1 MNKIDQ
7 MNIRNVDLNLL
18 VYLNVLIDEQ
28 NVSKAAN
35 KLALTQPA
43 MSNALKR
50 LRDLF
55 DDPLLVRAAGSM
67 TPTAKALSLK
77 PEIEALL
84 KMAEAITQPSDIFD
98 PSTAQMT
105 FRIMANDYLESTLV
119 APFITAQLNQHPGL
133 NFDVLSPSDVNLQ
146 DMEKGTIDL
155 AINRFNGLPRSFHQA
170 SVWRDNYCCLMHP
183 ANPYLKKPD
192 LEQYLASE
200 HIWVNRAGWGAEA
213 AVTNKSGSQKLGW
226 VDEALWQLEQTRHI
240 RVFTRHYMV
249 ASLLCQS
256 PQLIATLPRRQAKLL
271 TEHTELVISPVP
283 FQIVPIEVKML
294 WSPLLHHASPHQW
307 LRRELLAFAQTIA
320 DR

>member
-1 MNKIDQ
+1 

-18 VYLNVLIDEQ
+18 VYLNVLIDEKS
-28 NVSKAAN
+28 VSKAAN

-77 PEIEALL
+77 PEVEALL
-84 KMAEAITQPSDIFD
+84 KMAEAITQPSEQFN
-98 PSTAQMT
+98 PTTAEVT
-105 FRIMANDYLESTLV
+105 FRIMANDYIESTLI
-119 APFITAQLNQHPGL
+119 APFITAQLSKNPGI

-170 SVWRDNYCCLMHP
+170 SVWRDNYCCLTHP
-183 ANPYLKKPD
+183 KNTFLQQSGLDDYLKK
-192 LEQYLASE
+192 E
-200 HIWVNRAGWGAEA
+200 HIWVNRAGWGPEA
-213 AVTNKSGSQKLGW
+213 AVTNKSGKQKLGW
-226 VDEALWQLEQTRHI
+226 VDEALWQLEQTRKI

-256 PQLIATLPRRQAKLL
+256 EQLIATLPRRQAKLL
-271 TEHTELVISPVP
+271 TSHTDLVISPVP
-283 FQIVPIEVKML
+283 FQIVPIEVKMI
-294 WSPLLHHASPHQW
+294 WSPLLHHAPAHQW
-307 LRRELLAFAQTIA
+307 LRRELLAFAKTIA

>member
-1 MNKIDQ
+1 
-7 MNIRNVDLNLL
+7 MNIRHVDLNLL

-28 NVSKAAN
+28 SVSKAAN

-55 DDPLLVRAAGSM
+55 DDPLLVRAAGAM

-77 PEIEALL
+77 PEIESLL
-84 KMAEAITQPSDIFD
+84 KMAEEITQPSELFD
-98 PSTAQMT
+98 PSTASVT
-105 FRIMANDYLESTLV
+105 FRIMANDYLESTLI
-119 APFITAQLNQHPGL
+119 APFITQQLEKNPGL
-133 NFDVLSPSDVNLQ
+133 NFDILSPSDVTLQ

-170 SVWRDNYCCLMHP
+170 SVWRDNYCCLSHP
-183 ANPYLKKPD
+183 DNPYLLTQS
-192 LEQYLASE
+192 LESYLKQE
-200 HIWVNRAGWGAEA
+200 HIWVNRAGWGAETA
-213 AVTNKSGSQKLGW
+213 LTNKSGSQKLGW
-226 VDEALWQLEQTRHI
+226 VDEALWQLEQTRNI

-256 PQLIATLPRRQAKLL
+256 KNLIATLPRRQAMLL
-271 TEHTELVISPVP
+271 VKHTDLVISPVP

-294 WSPLLHHASPHQW
+294 WSPLLHHSNPHQW
-307 LRRELLAFAQTIA
+307 LRRELIAFASTVA

>member
-1 MNKIDQ
+1 
-7 MNIRNVDLNLL
+7 MNIRHVDLNLL

-28 NVSKAAN
+28 SVSKAAN

-55 DDPLLVRAAGSM
+55 DDPLLVRAAGTM

-77 PEIEALL
+77 PEIESLL
-84 KMAEAITQPSDIFD
+84 KMAEEITQPSEVFD
-98 PSTAQMT
+98 PNTANIT
-105 FRIMANDYLESTLV
+105 FRIMANDYLESTLI
-119 APFITAQLNQHPGL
+119 APFITQQLAKNPGL
-133 NFDVLSPSDVNLQ
+133 NFDILSPSDVNLQ

-170 SVWRDNYCCLMHP
+170 SVWRDNYCCLTHP
-183 ANPYLKKPD
+183 DNSYLQQQN
-192 LEQYLASE
+192 LEGYLAQE
-200 HIWVNRAGWGAEA
+200 HIWVNRAGWVVEA
-213 AVTNKSGSQKLGW
+213 AVTNISGSQKLGW
-226 VDEALWQLEQTRHI
+226 VDEALWQLEQTRNI
-240 RVFTRHYMV
+240 RVFTRHFMV

-256 PQLIATLPRRQAKLL
+256 PQLIATLPRRQAMLL
-271 TEHTELVISPVP
+271 AKHTDLVISPVP

-294 WSPLLHHASPHQW
+294 WSPLLHHANPHQW
-307 LRRELLAFAQTIA
+307 LRRELLAFASTVA

>member
-1 MNKIDQ
+1 
-7 MNIRNVDLNLL
+7 MNIRHVDLNLL

-28 NVSKAAN
+28 SVSKAAN

-55 DDPLLVRAAGSM
+55 DDPLLVRAAGTM

-77 PEIEALL
+77 PEIESLL
-84 KMAEAITQPSDIFD
+84 KMAEEITQPSEVFD
-98 PSTAQMT
+98 PSTANIT
-105 FRIMANDYLESTLV
+105 FRIMANDYLESTLI
-119 APFITAQLNQHPGL
+119 APFITQQLAKNPGL
-133 NFDVLSPSDVNLQ
+133 NFDILSPSDVNLQ

-170 SVWRDNYCCLMHP
+170 SVWRDNYCCLTHP
-183 ANPYLKKPD
+183 DNPYLQQQN
-192 LEQYLASE
+192 LEGYLAQE
-200 HIWVNRAGWGAEA
+200 HIWVNRAGWGVEA

-226 VDEALWQLEQTRHI
+226 VDEALWQLEQTRNI

-256 PQLIATLPRRQAKLL
+256 P
-271 TEHTELVISPVP
+271 
-283 FQIVPIEVKML
+283 
-294 WSPLLHHASPHQW
+294 
-307 LRRELLAFAQTIA
+307 
-320 DR
+320 

>member
-1 MNKIDQ
+1 

-18 VYLNVLIDEQ
+18 VYLNVLIDEKS
-28 NVSKAAN
+28 VSKAAN

-84 KMAEAITQPSDIFD
+84 KMAEEITQPSEQFN
-98 PSTAQMT
+98 PATAQVT
-105 FRIMANDYLESTLV
+105 FRIMANDYLESTLI
-119 APFITAQLNQHPGL
+119 APFICEQLAKNPGID
-133 NFDVLSPSDVNLQ
+133 FDVLSPSDVNLQ

-170 SVWRDNYCCLMHP
+170 TVWRDNYCCLTHP
-183 ANPYLKKPD
+183 NNDFLTHANLN
-192 LEQYLASE
+192 QYLQSE
-200 HIWVNRAGWGAEA
+200 HIWVNRAGWGPEP
-213 AVTNKSGSQKLGW
+213 AVTNKSGKQKLGW
-226 VDEALWQLEQTRHI
+226 VDEALWQLEQTRKI
-240 RVFTRHYMV
+240 RVFTRHYMI

-256 PQLIATLPRRQAKLL
+256 EQLIATLPRRQAKLL
-271 TEHTELVISPVP
+271 TSHTNLVISPVP
-283 FQIVPIEVKML
+283 FQVVPIEIKMI
-294 WSPLLHHASPHQW
+294 WSPLLHHTPAHQW
-307 LRRELLAFAQTIA
+307 LRRELLAFANTVV

>member
-1 MNKIDQ
+1 
-7 MNIRNVDLNLL
+7 MNIRHVDLNLL

-28 NVSKAAN
+28 SVSKAAN

-55 DDPLLVRAAGSM
+55 DDPLLVRAAGTM

-77 PEIEALL
+77 PEIESLL
-84 KMAEAITQPSDIFD
+84 KMAEEITQPSEIFD
-98 PSTAQMT
+98 PSTANIT
-105 FRIMANDYLESTLV
+105 FRIMANDYLESTLI
-119 APFITAQLNQHPGL
+119 APFITQQLAKNPGL
-133 NFDVLSPSDVNLQ
+133 NFDILSPSDVNLQ

-170 SVWRDNYCCLMHP
+170 SVWRDNYCCLTHP
-183 ANPYLKKPD
+183 DNPYLQQQN
-192 LEQYLASE
+192 LEGYLAQE
-200 HIWVNRAGWGAEA
+200 HIWVNRAGWGVEA

-226 VDEALWQLEQTRHI
+226 VDEALWQLEQTRNI

-256 PQLIATLPRRQAKLL
+256 PKLIATLPRRQAMLL
-271 TEHTELVISPVP
+271 AKHTDLVISPVP

-294 WSPLLHHASPHQW
+294 WSPLLHHANPHQW
-307 LRRELLAFAQTIA
+307 LRRELLAFAGTVA

>member
-1 MNKIDQ
+1 

-18 VYLNVLIDEQ
+18 VYLNVLIDER

-84 KMAEAITQPSDIFD
+84 KMAEAITQPSDVFD
-98 PSTAQMT
+98 PSTAQAT

-119 APFITAQLNQHPGL
+119 APFITAQLNKHPGL
-133 NFDVLSPSDVNLQ
+133 NFDVLSPSDVSLQ
-146 DMEKGTIDL
+146 DMEKGSIDL

-183 ANPYLKKPD
+183 ANSFLQKPD
-192 LEQYLASE
+192 LENYLASE

-240 RVFTRHYMV
+240 RVFTRHYMI

-256 PQLIATLPRRQAKLL
+256 PQLIATLPRRQAMLL
-271 TEHTELVISPVP
+271 TKHTELVISPVP